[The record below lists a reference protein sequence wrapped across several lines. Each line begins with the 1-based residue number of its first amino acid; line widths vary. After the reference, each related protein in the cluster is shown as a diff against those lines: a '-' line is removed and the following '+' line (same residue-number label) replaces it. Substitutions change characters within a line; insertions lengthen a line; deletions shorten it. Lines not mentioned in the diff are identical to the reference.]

1 MKIYVQGLDGFPA
14 QDWCVSAYM
23 GFRAKGGKLI
33 LYEDI
38 EEVPISRDNLL
49 VGPIDDTIAYFK
61 RLGFTNIPTAMN
73 VPIELKQYAGR
84 ELNYMTMGEFRKQTK
99 FPIFLKPNAI
109 AKEFVAGVMFRAE
122 DVTTIHREVPDDM
135 PVMTSEVVDFV
146 SEYRCYVINGK
157 LVGILFY
164 LGDLRVF
171 PDVKVIDAIIADFK
185 TAPAGYG
192 LDVGITSDG
201 RTLLVE
207 CTDGWS
213 IGNYGLEDK
222 LYTKLLSARWVE
234 LLNTNNPTI
243 K

>member
-1 MKIYVQGLDGFPA
+1 MIIYVQGLNGFPA

-23 GFRAKGGKLI
+23 GFRAKGARII

-38 EEVPISRDNLL
+38 REVPTSREILL

-61 RLGFTNIPTAMN
+61 RLGFTNIPTALN
-73 VPIELKQYAGR
+73 VPAELKQFAGR

-99 FPIFLKPNAI
+99 FPIFVKPNAI
-109 AKEFVAGVMFRAE
+109 AKEFVAGVLNKPE
-122 DVTTIHREVPDDM
+122 DLYIHNEVPDDM

-146 SEYRCYVINGK
+146 SEYRCYVIKGE

-171 PDVKVIDAIIADFK
+171 PDVKVIDAAIAAFK
-185 TAPAGYG
+185 SAPAGYS
-192 LDVGITSDG
+192 LDFGITSDG

-207 CTDGWS
+207 CQDAWS
-213 IGNYGLEDK
+213 LGNYGLEDK
-222 LYTKLLSARWVE
+222 EYTKLLSARWLE
-234 LLNTNNPTI
+234 ILKNNLVVP